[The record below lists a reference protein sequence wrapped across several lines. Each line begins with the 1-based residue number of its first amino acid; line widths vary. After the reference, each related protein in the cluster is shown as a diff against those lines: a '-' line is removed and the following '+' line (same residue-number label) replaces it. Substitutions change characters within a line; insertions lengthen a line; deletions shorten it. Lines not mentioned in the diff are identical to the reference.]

1 MRFPPK
7 TVALTAVCLA
17 ATAPASADARKV
29 KDLWATVN
37 VCDTAKSPNQMGIRA
52 RMPGD
57 GTRRRMYMRFTAQFR
72 SGGGK
77 WKVVSGHGRSKWTL
91 AGSARF
97 QNEEIG
103 YTFGFDKPA
112 PGTGFVLRGL
122 VDFEWRK
129 TAHGRVE
136 RKASRYTT
144 AGHPTSESQPK
155 GFSAARCR
163 ISTPAKP

>member
-1 MRFPPK
+1 MRFSPK
-7 TVALTAVCLA
+7 PVALGAICFA
-17 ATAPASADARKV
+17 ALLPASADARVV

-37 VCDTAKSPNQMGIRA
+37 VCDTAKSPNQMGVRA

-72 SGGGK
+72 SGGK
-77 WKVVSGHGRSKWTL
+77 WKVVSGHGRSKWML
-91 AGSARF
+91 AGSARY

-103 YTFGFDKPA
+103 YTFGFDPPA
-112 PGTGFVLRGL
+112 AGTGYLLRGL
-122 VDFEWRK
+122 VQFEWRK

-136 RKASRYTT
+136 RRASRYTT

-163 ISTPAKP
+163 ISTPQQP